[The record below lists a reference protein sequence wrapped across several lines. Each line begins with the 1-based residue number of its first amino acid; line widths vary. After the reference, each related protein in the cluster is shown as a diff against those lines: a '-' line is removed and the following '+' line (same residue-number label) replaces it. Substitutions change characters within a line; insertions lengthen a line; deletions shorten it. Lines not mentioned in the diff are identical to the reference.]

1 MSKDEVKEI
10 TDDNDNDNDNDNED
24 VDCDNGKDEV
34 IEGLDDDDGD
44 SYLTIGT
51 ADGELFQVPKKIG
64 FMSNFIKTTFE
75 GDKTAKVI
83 ELKEESLTKVC
94 FGKILEYMA
103 YHFNNPAKEIDQPL
117 KNKNMKENV
126 SEWDAD
132 FIDIPIS
139 NKDLLF
145 ALTNSAN
152 YLDVKPLLE
161 LCCAKIA
168 SELEGRTTEE
178 MRKILNVVND
188 FTPEEE
194 QELIERDKWL
204 DECDK

>member
-1 MSKDEVKEI
+1 
-10 TDDNDNDNDNDNED
+10 
-24 VDCDNGKDEV
+24 
-34 IEGLDDDDGD
+34 
-44 SYLTIGT
+44 
-51 ADGELFQVPKKIG
+51 
-64 FMSNFIKTTFE
+64 MSNFIKTTFE